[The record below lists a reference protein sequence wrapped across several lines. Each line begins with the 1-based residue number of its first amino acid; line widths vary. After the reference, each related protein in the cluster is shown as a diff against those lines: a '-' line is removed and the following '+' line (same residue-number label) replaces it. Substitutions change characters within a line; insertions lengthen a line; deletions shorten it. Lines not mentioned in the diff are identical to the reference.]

1 MKILTSSLVSF
12 IIAAACAH
20 AFSFGELAKNVS
32 ESAIA
37 ASASSKNIE
46 ELKKRRLEIIEAYC
60 DKVDGKYVIQTEIKE
75 TVTPNNPR
83 ISNGSINTY
92 NRDKSGMPVFKSLI
106 GDDRGFGILNTTD
119 EIEEQLKNGDI

>member
-1 MKILTSSLVSF
+1 MPL
-12 IIAAACAH
+12 
-20 AFSFGELAKNVS
+20 
-32 ESAIA
+32 SADEIT
-37 ASASSKNIE
+37 KNIE

-60 DKVDGKYVIQTEIKE
+60 DKVDGKYVIPSEIKE